1 MSPSNELA
9 ALITTKNIKITLE
22 DGSTQ
27 SSDINQATSMMI
39 SKALSIV
46 NSGASTINHANTE
59 LQNFYVNVMNDYL
72 NVQKK
77 ANWLYV
83 DQIIA

>member
-1 MSPSNELA
+1 
-9 ALITTKNIKITLE
+9 
-22 DGSTQ
+22 
-27 SSDINQATSMMI
+27 MMI

-46 NSGASTINHANTE
+46 NSGTTAINHGNRE
-59 LQNFYVNVMNDYL
+59 LQNFYLNVMNDYL
-72 NVQKK
+72 YVQKK